1 VAQAAGIP
9 GIARAADALYGS
21 ELAELAIGFL
31 CGVGFWGIDAVVCAG
46 FLANVTTASLLT
58 LDWDSVD
65 NNHRRLRFMQ
75 AVAGSES
82 VTQSLPGTDPIKYP
96 RFVDF
101 ENGRLILLDSMQ
113 EELDKQ
119 DGDPGDLLSEG
130 KLGKAQLAALDELI
144 TQYRL
149 QSPAKKLIVCLHHSP
164 FHLRH
169 DADVDANCPGAL
181 CQPDSNGGLDDAE
194 AFLLKVS
201 NISKVSSKG
210 IDCLLFGHTSP
221 PGDISA
227 RRRDVSGAAGVLR
240 DPADQ
245 L

>member
-1 VAQAAGIP
+1 
-9 GIARAADALYGS
+9 
-21 ELAELAIGFL
+21 
-31 CGVGFWGIDAVVCAG
+31 
-46 FLANVTTASLLT
+46 
-58 LDWDSVD
+58 
-65 NNHRRLRFMQ
+65 MQ

-221 PGDISA
+221 PGTYQQGDETFRAQQGFYAIPLISCENLEHVDDTSPTCSYPVTVLDLGTY
-227 RRRDVSGAAGVLR
+227 RRLVFYTD
-240 DPADQ
+240 DPSQHHAFSWGGPPG
-245 L
+245 